1 MIEVLGAITS
11 LVGQHALNQALLFS
25 LAEPLTQALAAWLP
39 TFPCT
44 LHTDIPEASLPE
56 APARSQSHLAAVKNS
71 RTDDKSHRPAIN
83 SAAKDSAEKAKQL
96 ATSVLTSRLKG
107 SKEASLLT
115 AQLKGGIPVPVNAD
129 TQQQS
134 SRTNTCG
141 LSQGSASRWRGE
153 RSKRCEHGEV
163 QLARRLVYHVLLHL
177 PADVLKD
184 RMAFWMEHA
193 VGLPEPM
200 QSCLGVAIAQASGVS
215 PAPFV

>member
-44 LHTDIPEASLPE
+44 LHTDISEASLPE

-107 SKEASLLT
+107 SKEPSLLT
-115 AQLKGGIPVPVNAD
+115 AQLKGGIP
-129 TQQQS
+129 
-134 SRTNTCG
+134 C
-141 LSQGSASRWRGE
+141 LST
-153 RSKRCEHGEV
+153 
-163 QLARRLVYHVLLHL
+163 LTLNNNL
-177 PADVLKD
+177 PAQILVDSLKALPQDGGARGARDVSMGKSSSQD
-184 RMAFWMEHA
+184 
-193 VGLPEPM
+193 G
-200 QSCLGVAIAQASGVS
+200 
-215 PAPFV
+215 